1 MSYNKQY
8 LAQAT
13 GYTPAGEEKQ
23 MNACVNTKK
32 TGFVATLIIM
42 VLLFVN
48 ENLQATEMPD
58 VERYVLDNGMTF
70 LLLPRDSSSVSFE
83 VRVKVG
89 SIDEQTGKTGL
100 SHMLEH
106 MMFKGTRTIGTFDYR
121 KEKKLL
127 DKMDAVAE
135 KMKTASPVQSAQLNE
150 QMASLIKEAS
160 ALQIPGELD
169 RLYSLAGGVGLNAS
183 TSADMTSY
191 HVSLP
196 RGRVEFWAAIESE
209 RMRKP
214 VFREFY
220 TERDVVLKERSQ
232 RVDLSDEGTL
242 FEKFLLHSF
251 ETSPYRY
258 PVIGFRK
265 DIEGLTTRDLED
277 YYFEH
282 YIPRNMVVAIAG
294 GFDSIE
300 TKKILARY
308 FGKIQ
313 NRDKPGTIITD
324 EPVRRADIKI
334 RISSKEQPNIIIGVQ
349 KPKLPSIDDT
359 CFDVIEQVLT
369 GGETSRLVKALI
381 KKGLASDVSAYNG
394 LPGSRLDNLFLISAN
409 PVTPYTNKELED
421 IIWKEIE
428 LLNKEGITKDELD
441 QTVRVLT
448 KSILSSLETDAGAAS
463 VLSIYEILAGDWRYV
478 FRNLE
483 VLQGLTL
490 EQIKECSA
498 RYLVRG
504 KATTAYLED

>member
-1 MSYNKQY
+1 MNTGTVYKQTKL
-8 LAQAT
+8 LAA
-13 GYTPAGEEKQ
+13 
-23 MNACVNTKK
+23 V
-32 TGFVATLIIM
+32 IIL
-42 VLLFVN
+42 VLLIVPGYS
-48 ENLQATEMPD
+48 QATEMPG

-89 SIDEQTGKTGL
+89 SIDEHTGKTGL

-106 MMFKGTRTIGTFDYR
+106 MMFKGTSTIGTTNYR

-127 DKMDAVAE
+127 DEMDDIAE
-135 KMKTASPVQSAQLNE
+135 KIKTASLQDSKALNDK
-150 QMASLIKEAS
+150 MAGLIKEAS
-160 ALQIPGELD
+160 ALEVPGELD

-183 TSADMTSY
+183 TSADLTSY

-196 RGRVEFWAAIESE
+196 KGRIEFWAAIESE

-232 RVDLSDEGTL
+232 SIDLSDEGTL

-251 ETSPYRY
+251 DASPYRY

-265 DIEGLTTRDLED
+265 DIEGLTRKDLQD

-294 GFDSIE
+294 GFDPVE

-308 FGKIQ
+308 FGKIP
-313 NRDKPGTIITD
+313 NRGKTESVALD
-324 EPVRRADIKI
+324 EPSRRANIKV
-334 RISSKEQPNIIIGVQ
+334 RMSSKEQPSIIIGVK
-349 KPKLPSIDDT
+349 KPKLPSVDDT

-369 GGETSRLVKALI
+369 GGETSRLVKALV

-394 LPGSRLDNLFLISAN
+394 LPGSRLDNLFIISAN
-409 PVTPYTNKELED
+409 PVNPHTNQELED

-428 LLNKEGITKDELD
+428 LLKKEGITKEELD
-441 QTVRVLT
+441 QTVRVLK
-448 KSILSSLETDAGAAS
+448 KSILTSLETDAGAAS
-463 VLSIYEILAGDWRYV
+463 VLSTYEMLAGDWKYV
-478 FRNLE
+478 FKNLE
-483 VLQGLTL
+483 VLQGLTSG
-490 EQIKECSA
+490 QIKECSA
-498 RYLVRG
+498 KYLVRDN
-504 KATTAYLED
+504 ATTAYLEE

>member
-1 MSYNKQY
+1 MT
-8 LAQAT
+8 AR
-13 GYTPAGEEKQ
+13 EEKQ
-23 MNACVNTKK
+23 MNARMNFKK
-32 TGFVATLIIM
+32 TGFMATLIIL

-48 ENLQATEMPD
+48 GNLQAADMPV

-89 SIDEQTGKTGL
+89 SIDEHLGKTGL

-106 MMFKGTRTIGTFDYR
+106 MMFKGTRTIGTIDYP

-127 DKMDAVAE
+127 DEMDSVAE
-135 KMKTASPVQSAQLNE
+135 KLKTATPQESKTLNE
-150 QMASLIKEAS
+150 KMAGLIKEAS

-169 RLYSLAGGVGLNAS
+169 RLYSLAGGTGLNAS
-183 TSADMTSY
+183 TSADLTSY

-196 RGRVEFWAAIESE
+196 KGRIEFWAAIESE
-209 RMRKP
+209 RIRKP

-251 ETSPYRY
+251 ETCPYRY
-258 PVIGFRK
+258 PVIGFRE
-265 DIEGLTTRDLED
+265 DIEGLTTRDLEN
-277 YYFEH
+277 YYFKH
-282 YIPRNMVVAIAG
+282 YIPGNMIVAIVG
-294 GFDSIE
+294 GFDPIE

-308 FGKIQ
+308 FGKIP
-313 NRDKPGTIITD
+313 NRDKPGTIVMD

-334 RISSKEQPNIIIGVQ
+334 SISSKEQPSIIMGVQ
-349 KPKLPSIDDT
+349 KPKLPGIDDT

-369 GGETSRLVKALI
+369 GGETSRLVKALV

-394 LPGSRLDNLFLISAN
+394 LPGSRLDNLFLITAN
-409 PVTPYTNKELED
+409 PVSPHTNKELED
-421 IIWKEIE
+421 IIWKEIDM
-428 LLNKEGITKDELD
+428 LNKEGITKDELD

-463 VLSIYEILAGDWRYV
+463 VLSTYEILAGDWRYV
-478 FRNLE
+478 FKNLE

-490 EQIKECSA
+490 EQIKVCSA
-498 RYLVRG
+498 KYLVRG